1 MFNTVFIFERIAN
14 LRLGNLLC
22 LVFHRRSLESKESL
36 KSATISIRTN
46 IVRSFLTTLA
56 IIIGTAAV
64 IAVIGIGSSANKALD
79 AQIDDFGPRTLVVS
93 PGQNR
98 RGTVTKGLI
107 PLDIKDS
114 QALEKNNDHQ
124 WMVSPYITRNRQIKF
139 NNANINE
146 RIRANLPIHFKVR
159 GYEIEYGRIFTE
171 DENLGRKK
179 VVVLGSDVPK
189 ELKTTA
195 TKILNKE
202 VLIAG
207 NSYKVIGVLT
217 EEGSTGWQ
225 NPDDELYVPLLT
237 GSQRLFGTKNLDSL
251 NIAIEKDANV
261 DEVMMTI
268 ERILRSQHD
277 IGPGEDNDFRIN
289 DYSQYSDLRKQAT
302 GIFTALI
309 AGIAGISLVVG
320 GIGVMNIMLVSVTER
335 TREIGLR
342 KALGATYKAIM
353 LQFIIEAVLLC
364 VIGGT
369 VGVILG
375 TSILYLFASFNEWP
389 FAMPISAIV
398 GSITF
403 SAMVGLFFGIWP
415 ARKAANLDPATSLR
429 YE

>member
-1 MFNTVFIFERIAN
+1 M
-14 LRLGNLLC
+14 LL
-22 LVFHRRSLESKESL
+22 KESL
-36 KSATISIRTN
+36 TSAIISIKTN
-46 IVRSFLTTLA
+46 AIRSFLTSLA

-64 IAVIGIGSSANKALD
+64 IAVIGIGSSASKALD
-79 AQIDDFGPRTLVVS
+79 EQIDDLGGRTLVVS

-98 RGTVTKGLI
+98 RGAVTKGLI
-107 PLDIKDS
+107 PLDIKDAE
-114 QALEKNNDHQ
+114 ALARNKDHD
-124 WMVSPYITRNRQIKF
+124 WKISPYMARNRQVKF

-146 RIRANLPIHFKVR
+146 RIRANLPIHFEVR
-159 GYEIEYGRIFTE
+159 GYDIEFGRIFT
-171 DENLGRKK
+171 DEENFGRKR
-179 VVVLGSDVPK
+179 VVVLGSSVPK
-189 ELKTTA
+189 ELKTSVNQ
-195 TKILNKE
+195 ILNNE
-202 VLIAG
+202 ILIAG
-207 NSYKVIGVLT
+207 TAYKVIGILK

-225 NPDDELYVPLLT
+225 NPDDELYIPLLT
-237 GSQRLFGTKNLDSL
+237 GAQRVFGTQDLDSI
-251 NIAIEKDANV
+251 NVGISNGTNV

-268 ERILRSQHD
+268 ERILRAQHD
-277 IGPGEDNDFRIN
+277 IGPGGDNDFRIN
-289 DYSQYSDLRKQAT
+289 DYSQFSDLRRQAT

-309 AGIAGISLVVG
+309 AGIAGISLLVG

-364 VIGGT
+364 VIGGII
-369 VGVILG
+369 GVIMG

-389 FAMPISAIV
+389 FAMPVSAII
-398 GSITF
+398 GSISF

>member
-1 MFNTVFIFERIAN
+1 M
-14 LRLGNLLC
+14 
-22 LVFHRRSLESKESL
+22 LVKESL

-46 IVRSFLTTLA
+46 IVRSFLTALA

-64 IAVIGIGSSANKALD
+64 IAVIGIGSSANKALE

-98 RGTVTKGLI
+98 RGAVTKGLI
-107 PLDIKDS
+107 PLDIKDAE
-114 QALEKNNDHQ
+114 ALQKNNDHN
-124 WMVSPYITRNRQIKF
+124 WLVSPFIARNKQVKF

-159 GYEIEYGRIFTE
+159 GYDIEYGRIFTE
-171 DENLGRKK
+171 EENLGRKK

-189 ELKTTA
+189 ELKTSPSR
-195 TKILNKE
+195 ILNKE

-207 NSYKVIGVLT
+207 NSYKVVGILE

-251 NIAIEKDANV
+251 NVAIEKNANV

-289 DYSQYSDLRKQAT
+289 DYSQYSDLRRQAT

-364 VIGGT
+364 VIGGII
-369 VGVILG
+369 GVIMG

-389 FAMPISAIV
+389 FAMPVSAMI
-398 GSITF
+398 GSISF

>member
-1 MFNTVFIFERIAN
+1 M
-14 LRLGNLLC
+14 
-22 LVFHRRSLESKESL
+22 LVRESL

-46 IVRSFLTTLA
+46 IVRSFLTALA

-64 IAVIGIGSSANKALD
+64 IAVIGIGSSANKALE

-98 RGTVTKGLI
+98 RGAVTKGLI
-107 PLDIKDS
+107 PLDIKDAE
-114 QALEKNNDHQ
+114 ALQKNNDHN
-124 WMVSPYITRNRQIKF
+124 WMVSPYIARNRQVKF

-159 GYEIEYGRIFTE
+159 GYDIEYGRIFTE
-171 DENLGRKK
+171 EENLGRKK

-189 ELKTTA
+189 ELKTSPNR
-195 TKILNKE
+195 ILNKE

-207 NSYKVIGVLT
+207 NSYKVIGILE

-251 NIAIEKDANV
+251 NVAIEKTANV

-289 DYSQYSDLRKQAT
+289 DYSQYSDLRRQAT
-302 GIFTALI
+302 GIFTVLI

-342 KALGATYKAIM
+342 KALGASHQAIM
-353 LQFIIEAVLLC
+353 MQFIIEAVLLC
-364 VIGGT
+364 VIGGFI
-369 VGVILG
+369 GIVIGSSL
-375 TSILYLFASFNEWP
+375 LLLLANLNDWP
-389 FAMPISAIV
+389 FALPFGAII

-403 SAMVGLFFGIWP
+403 SAIVGLFFGIWP
-415 ARKAANLDPATSLR
+415 ARRAARLDPAVSLR

>member
-1 MFNTVFIFERIAN
+1 M
-14 LRLGNLLC
+14 
-22 LVFHRRSLESKESL
+22 LVRESL

-46 IVRSFLTTLA
+46 IVRSFLTALA

-64 IAVIGIGSSANKALD
+64 IAVIGIGSSANKALE

-98 RGTVTKGLI
+98 RGAVTKGLI
-107 PLDIKDS
+107 PLDIKDAE
-114 QALEKNNDHQ
+114 ALQKNNDHN
-124 WMVSPYITRNRQIKF
+124 WMVSPYIARNRQVKF

-159 GYEIEYGRIFTE
+159 GYDIEYGRIFTE
-171 DENLGRKK
+171 EENLGRKK

-189 ELKTTA
+189 ELKTSPNR
-195 TKILNKE
+195 ILNKE

-207 NSYKVIGVLT
+207 NSYKVIGILE

-251 NIAIEKDANV
+251 NVAIEKTANV

-289 DYSQYSDLRKQAT
+289 DYSQYSDLRRQAT

-309 AGIAGISLVVG
+309 AGIAGISLIVG

-364 VIGGT
+364 VIGG
-369 VGVILG
+369 VIGVIMG

-389 FAMPISAIV
+389 FAMPISAMI

>member
-1 MFNTVFIFERIAN
+1 MLF
-14 LRLGNLLC
+14 
-22 LVFHRRSLESKESL
+22 KESL
-36 KSATISIRTN
+36 TSAISSIRSN

-79 AQIDDFGPRTLVVS
+79 EQIDDFGPRTLTVS

-98 RGTVTKGLI
+98 RGAVTKGLI

-114 QALEKNNDHQ
+114 YALARNKEHD
-124 WMVSPYITRNRQIKF
+124 WMVSPYITRNRQVKY

-159 GYEIEYGRIFTE
+159 GYDIEYGRIFTE
-171 DENLGRKK
+171 EENLGRKR
-179 VVVLGSDVPK
+179 VVVIGSTVPK
-189 ELKTTA
+189 ELQTFPQA
-195 TKILNKE
+195 ILNQDIF
-202 VLIAG
+202 IAG
-207 NSYKVIGVLT
+207 TAYKVIGILQ
-217 EEGSTGWQ
+217 EEGNTGWQ
-225 NPDDELYVPLLT
+225 NPDEELYIPLMT
-237 GSQRLFGTKNLDSL
+237 GAQRLFGTKSLDSL
-251 NIAIEKDANV
+251 NIGIAKDANV

-277 IGPGEDNDFRIN
+277 IGPGEDNDFRIS
-289 DYSQYSDLRKQAT
+289 DYSQYSDLRRQAT

-309 AGIAGISLVVG
+309 AGIAGISLIVG

-342 KALGATYKAIM
+342 KALGATHKAVM
-353 LQFIIEAVLLC
+353 LQFIVEATLLC
-364 VIGGT
+364 AIGGCI
-369 VGVILG
+369 GVFLG
-375 TSILYLFASFNEWP
+375 TSILYLFASFNDWP
-389 FAMPISAIV
+389 FAMPFSAMF

-415 ARKAANLDPATSLR
+415 ARKAARLDPATSLR

>member
-1 MFNTVFIFERIAN
+1 MLI
-14 LRLGNLLC
+14 
-22 LVFHRRSLESKESL
+22 KESL

-46 IVRSFLTTLA
+46 IVRSILTALA

-64 IAVIGIGSSANKALD
+64 IAVIGIGSSANKALE

-98 RGTVTKGLI
+98 RGAVTKGLI
-107 PLDIKDS
+107 PLDIKDAE
-114 QALEKNNDHQ
+114 ALQKNNDHN
-124 WMVSPYITRNRQIKF
+124 WLVSPYIARNRQVKF

-159 GYEIEYGRIFTE
+159 GYDIEYGRIFTE
-171 DENLGRKK
+171 EENLGRKK

-189 ELKTTA
+189 ELKTSPSR
-195 TKILNKE
+195 ILNKE

-207 NSYKVIGVLT
+207 NSYKVVGILE

-251 NIAIEKDANV
+251 NVAIEKNANV
-261 DEVMMTI
+261 DEVMMAI

-289 DYSQYSDLRKQAT
+289 DYSQYSDLRRQAT

-364 VIGGT
+364 VIGGII
-369 VGVILG
+369 GVIMG

-389 FAMPISAIV
+389 FAMPVSAII
-398 GSITF
+398 GSISF

>member
-1 MFNTVFIFERIAN
+1 M
-14 LRLGNLLC
+14 
-22 LVFHRRSLESKESL
+22 LVRESL

-46 IVRSFLTTLA
+46 IVRSFLTALA

-64 IAVIGIGSSANKALD
+64 IAVIGIGSSANKALE

-98 RGTVTKGLI
+98 RGAVTKGLI
-107 PLDIKDS
+107 PLDIKDAE
-114 QALEKNNDHQ
+114 ALQKNNDHN
-124 WMVSPYITRNRQIKF
+124 WMVSPYIARNRQVKF

-159 GYEIEYGRIFTE
+159 GYDIEYGRIFTE
-171 DENLGRKK
+171 EENLGRKK

-189 ELKTTA
+189 ELKTSPNR
-195 TKILNKE
+195 ILNQE

-207 NSYKVIGVLT
+207 NSYKVVGILE

-251 NIAIEKDANV
+251 NVAIEKTANV

-289 DYSQYSDLRKQAT
+289 DYSQYSDLRRQAT

-364 VIGGT
+364 VIGG
-369 VGVILG
+369 VIGVIMG

-389 FAMPISAIV
+389 FAMPISAMI

>member
-1 MFNTVFIFERIAN
+1 M
-14 LRLGNLLC
+14 
-22 LVFHRRSLESKESL
+22 LVRESL

-46 IVRSFLTTLA
+46 IVRSFLTALA

-64 IAVIGIGSSANKALD
+64 IAVIGIGSSANKALE
-79 AQIDDFGPRTLVVS
+79 AQIDYFGPRTLVVS

-98 RGTVTKGLI
+98 RGAVTKGLI
-107 PLDIKDS
+107 PLDIKDAE
-114 QALEKNNDHQ
+114 ALQKNNDHN
-124 WMVSPYITRNRQIKF
+124 WMVSPYIARNRQVKF

-159 GYEIEYGRIFTE
+159 GYDIEYGRIFTE
-171 DENLGRKK
+171 EENLGRKK

-189 ELKTTA
+189 ELKTSPSR
-195 TKILNKE
+195 ILNKE

-207 NSYKVIGVLT
+207 NSYKVVGILE

-251 NIAIEKDANV
+251 NVAIEKTANV

-289 DYSQYSDLRKQAT
+289 DYSQYSDLRRQAT

-364 VIGGT
+364 VIGG
-369 VGVILG
+369 VIGVIMG

-389 FAMPISAIV
+389 FAMPISAMI